1 MKKLCIPF
9 FALWILALPGS
20 AAFASWGA
28 PIGAAEV
35 DPPVILSSASDRALI
50 VKWQTSIPGIVAS
63 PVGQHRLA
71 PNSRDDVLQNAN
83 FWFTTDD
90 SGGSRRNVLN
100 QIEVWVYDSER
111 PKVLL
116 STFKTFRLLFPADL
130 KQDDKKVILEI
141 DVSPNLGID
150 VRLDKFR

>member
-1 MKKLCIPF
+1 MKKFLVP
-9 FALWILALPGS
+9 ILALWFSVLSGS
-20 AAFASWGA
+20 TAFASWGA

-35 DPPVILSSASDRALI
+35 DPPVILSSASDRPLI

-63 PVGQHRLA
+63 PVEEHRLA
-71 PNSRDDVLQNAN
+71 PGTGDESVRHAN
-83 FWFTTDD
+83 FWFAKEGT
-90 SGGSRRNVLN
+90 GGDGRDTLN
-100 QIEVWVYDSER
+100 QIEVWVYDGAR
-111 PKVLL
+111 PDVLL